1 MQTGQNMISSTRKH
15 PETQTIQCHTTTLLH
30 SISRKKKRAKI
41 IQNLKGEVFK
51 RLVMRRQ
58 RGWLQ
63 QHIQPNQFRLQ
74 HHDHLRHASRS
85 FLQVSGIYFQ
95 VFAMHLPLIFAG
107 LLDTLK
113 KPCPTMVKGE
123 PQRDSIHLDHAFLHQ
138 QVFFF
143 SYAKDIKH
151 IKTSYTFIY
160 HIDNNKAV
168 PNDFDRLNFPG
179 TFSMK
184 NQYLQIGS
192 KPSPAHIPSSLIK
205 RK

>member
-1 MQTGQNMISSTRKH
+1 MGSEVWLLNYFSFPSENTCPSFSATNRGIFHRCCCLRCSDNCCRRALSSGNCFAAENAAWVVFMQTGQNMISSTRKH

-30 SISRKKKRAKI
+30 AISRKKQRAKI

-85 FLQVSGIYFQ
+85 FLQVSGIYLQ
-95 VFAMHLPLIFAG
+95 VLAMHLPLIFAG

-113 KPCPTMVKGE
+113 KPGPTMVKGE

-138 QVFFF
+138 QVF
-143 SYAKDIKH
+143 
-151 IKTSYTFIY
+151 
-160 HIDNNKAV
+160 
-168 PNDFDRLNFPG
+168 
-179 TFSMK
+179 
-184 NQYLQIGS
+184 
-192 KPSPAHIPSSLIK
+192 
-205 RK
+205 